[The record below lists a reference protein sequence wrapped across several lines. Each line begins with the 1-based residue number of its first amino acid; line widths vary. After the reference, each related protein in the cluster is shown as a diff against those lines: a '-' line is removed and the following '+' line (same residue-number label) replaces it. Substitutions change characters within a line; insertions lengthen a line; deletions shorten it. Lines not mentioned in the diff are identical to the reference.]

1 MSRKA
6 DAPSSGFYWEL
17 PDRAA
22 GHKPILAEDAYEVN
36 PIVERLHS
44 GAVMASLDGELTDGE
59 PIRKL
64 FLLAKHGLKI

>member
-1 MSRKA
+1 M
-6 DAPSSGFYWEL
+6 PSSGFYWEL

-44 GAVMASLDGELTDGE
+44 GAVMASPDGELTDGE
-59 PIRKL
+59 L
-64 FLLAKHGLKI
+64 